1 MILLKLLF
9 FFPTLAKNILTGPK
23 THSRRRIRPVTF
35 NSNREDDVSKIH
47 GKLMNMDVYP
57 EAFKLNIQENNKV
70 PSKQI
75 YIQSALQ

>member
-1 MILLKLLF
+1 
-9 FFPTLAKNILTGPK
+9 
-23 THSRRRIRPVTF
+23 
-35 NSNREDDVSKIH
+35 
-47 GKLMNMDVYP
+47 MNMDVYP